1 LCTDKD
7 ESIAKYSV
15 LADDKNLFASKY
27 RMYMPTEEE
36 LKAELSRSR
45 EQLEE
50 QFLLASENGVMRFYQ
65 GVVSALQFHKNNSNK
80 R

>member
-50 QFLLASENGVMRFYQ
+50 QFLLESE
-65 GVVSALQFHKNNSNK
+65 SED
-80 R
+80 